1 MSASCSASLKP
12 FPCLSPLSMSSAVYF
27 LLTFSSCAQTLP
39 EVLLT
44 EPGLW
49 EWAGSQH
56 WPEIS
61 SFNWISRRGGSYY
74 PYTEVGSEKNTPAVS
89 WNSSNGTTSSNHMCR
104 CVSLRAVQLKVMQ
117 SAQTKKK
124 EKEKNRGWGALIRQG
139 KCLWQT
145 QSWCFINRPHFA
157 LFKKKILTENNS
169 IIDYHNT
176 RQINKN
182 DECHQAAGS
191 WFRRWNLII
200 ILPLK
205 TDSYNTMKTSSRNHG
220 HCASLYGN
228 SSLHKKVFVILLISR
243 DYKETLLRKGFLDSG
258 FILYIFISYFISGN

>member
-1 MSASCSASLKP
+1 MSAACLASLKP
-12 FPCLSPLSMSSAVYF
+12 FPCLSRLSMSSAVYF

-89 WNSSNGTTSSNHMCR
+89 WNSSNGTTSSSHMCR
-104 CVSLRAVQLKVMQ
+104 CLSLKAVQLKGMQ
-117 SAQTKKK
+117 SARAKKK
-124 EKEKNRGWGALIRQG
+124 GKEKNRGWGELIRQG
-139 KCLWQT
+139 KCLWQI
-145 QSWCFINRPHFA
+145 QSWCFINRPA
-157 LFKKKILTENNS
+157 LVFIRTENKSN
-169 IIDYHNT
+169 IDYNNT
-176 RQINKN
+176 RKIHKN

-191 WFRRWNLII
+191 WFRHWNPII

-205 TDSYNTMKTSSRNHG
+205 TESFNTMKTS
-220 HCASLYGN
+220 
-228 SSLHKKVFVILLISR
+228 
-243 DYKETLLRKGFLDSG
+243 
-258 FILYIFISYFISGN
+258 